1 LENFYFGKKEAEVSF
16 RITSNGSSKT
26 TEEENPKVDI
36 EKAAVDPLL
45 YNIVGGQDI
54 PAIPNVSSL
63 R

>member
-1 LENFYFGKKEAEVSF
+1 M
-16 RITSNGSSKT
+16 
-26 TEEENPKVDI
+26 
-36 EKAAVDPLL
+36 EKAAIDPLL